1 MAPSPPHQT
10 GMELRDQLGRSELR
24 VALRLVPN
32 ANLIWAGSRACRFE
46 RRRRRK
52 SRCRMY
58 NSKVDATVDT
68 TPGAVIILLQY
79 GLYPPDLVVDVAPS
93 RTGELTLA
101 NLHTLIPASP
111 RHSFVRGL
119 RVRVTLR
126 IEGSV
131 SLDRTKTRGRGPIDW
146 MQSSIS
152 LAHLLAVQSRANSTI
167 RNPQSTILS
176 PQCSTCATSTLH
188 QIHSRRSQTASQR
201 RGLSEPTQTQH

>member
-1 MAPSPPHQT
+1 
-10 GMELRDQLGRSELR
+10 MELRDQLGRSELR

-46 RRRRRK
+46 RRRRK

-79 GLYPPDLVVDVAPS
+79 GLHPPDLVVDVAPS
-93 RTGELTLA
+93 STGELTLA

-119 RVRVTLR
+119 RVRGALR
-126 IEGSV
+126 IDLMVLSRWTA
-131 SLDRTKTRGRGPIDW
+131 RTKTRGRGTHRLDAEFNVAGSPFGSPVSCKFHNLQSTIHSP
-146 MQSSIS
+146 QSSV
-152 LAHLLAVQSRANSTI
+152 LHMCTLHPPP
-167 RNPQSTILS
+167 NPQSQVPNSQPKARPFRTH
-176 PQCSTCATSTLH
+176 TDSTLKAH
-188 QIHSRRSQTASQR
+188 
-201 RGLSEPTQTQH
+201 

>member
-1 MAPSPPHQT
+1 
-10 GMELRDQLGRSELR
+10 MELRDQLGRSELR

-32 ANLIWAGSRACRFE
+32 ANLIWAGSRASRFG
-46 RRRRRK
+46 RRRRK
-52 SRCRMY
+52 SRRRMY

-126 IEGSV
+126 IDLRALSRWTAPRQGDE
-131 SLDRTKTRGRGPIDW
+131 RPIDW
-146 MQSSIS
+146 MQSAMS

-167 RNPQSTILS
+167 RNPQSTVLS
-176 PQCSTCATSTLH
+176 PQCSTCAPSTLH